1 MKRYFLTLL
10 AGFCLYA
17 CTSPVSPASPDIIPE
32 AKMTNMLIEIHI
44 AEARI
49 DHMGLISDTAAVYYK
64 KAQEE
69 IFKKNKVT
77 EKQFHKSYDYYLHN
91 VSELDKIYAKVV
103 DSLSLKEVEA
113 TNKSNKPVPKTLIT
127 PLRKKILPVQ

>member
-1 MKRYFLTLL
+1 MKRYFLTFL
-10 AGFCLYA
+10 ACFSLYA
-17 CTSPVSPASPDIIPE
+17 CTSPVSPAPADIIPE
-32 AKMTNMLIEIHI
+32 AKMTNMLVDIHV
-44 AEARI
+44 AEAQV
-49 DHMGLISDTAAVYYK
+49 DHMGLISDTSAVYFK
-64 KAQEE
+64 KAQAE

-113 TNKSNKPVPKTLIT
+113 TNKLNTPVPKTLVT
-127 PLRKKILPVQ
+127 PVRKQKLSVQ